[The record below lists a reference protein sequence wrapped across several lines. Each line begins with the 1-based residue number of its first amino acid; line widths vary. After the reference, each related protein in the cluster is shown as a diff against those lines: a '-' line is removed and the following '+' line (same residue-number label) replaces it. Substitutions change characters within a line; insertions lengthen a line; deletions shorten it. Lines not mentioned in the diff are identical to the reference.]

1 MLERAVVSWWQI
13 IQTLW
18 PIAATMTPL
27 ILLGGFAWLQTKFPS
42 RADLKEHETKLETLT
57 GQVSGLVTRISTNE
71 NRIDHVMRDL
81 EREPTRASLANSISD
96 MRDRLGS
103 VESSVRAMQHQ
114 LETQNDYLQTLI
126 QQGLGKS

>member
-1 MLERAVVSWWQI
+1 MLEHSAVSWWQV

-27 ILLGGFAWLQTKFPS
+27 ILLGGFAWLLTKFPS
-42 RADLKEHETKLETLT
+42 RADLKVHETELKTLT
-57 GQVSGLVTRISTNE
+57 EQVSGLVTRISTNE
-71 NRIDHVMRDL
+71 SRIDHVMRDL
-81 EREPTRASLANSISD
+81 EREPTRAGLANSISD
-96 MRDRLGS
+96 VRDRLGS

>member
-42 RADLKEHETKLETLT
+42 RADLKEHETELRDLT
-57 GQVSGLVTRISTNE
+57 EQVSGLVTRITTNE
-71 NRIDHVMRDL
+71 NRIDNVVRDL

-96 MRDRLGS
+96 IRDRLGS

-114 LETQNDYLQTLI
+114 LETQNDYLHTLV

>member
-42 RADLKEHETKLETLT
+42 RADLKEHETELRDLT
-57 GQVSGLVTRISTNE
+57 DQVSGLVTRITTNE
-71 NRIDHVMRDL
+71 NRIDNVVRDL

-96 MRDRLGS
+96 IRDRLGS

-114 LETQNDYLQTLI
+114 LETQNDYLHTLV